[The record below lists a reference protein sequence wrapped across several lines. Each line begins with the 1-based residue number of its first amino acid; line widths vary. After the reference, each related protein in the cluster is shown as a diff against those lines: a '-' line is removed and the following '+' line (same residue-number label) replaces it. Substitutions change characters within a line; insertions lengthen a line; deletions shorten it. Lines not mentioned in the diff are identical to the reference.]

1 MFKSCFFFFQ
11 NLPVTRILDNLMEMK
26 SHPVRFFF
34 SRDLKNV
41 FPILVKNIESVVK
54 SVKSPSSFIEKL
66 NTSIKGGGTLVPLM
80 CLWCPPLR
88 YRLGKDFAKSH
99 IINHFKLFSLDVK
112 EKLLKWNF
120 NIHYF

>member
-1 MFKSCFFFFQ
+1 MFVMFKSCFFFFQ

-66 NTSIKGGGTLVPLM
+66 NTSIKGGGNSSPTDVSLVSTSAVQI
-80 CLWCPPLR
+80 
-88 YRLGKDFAKSH
+88 GKRFCK
-99 IINHFKLFSLDVK
+99 KP
-112 EKLLKWNF
+112 
-120 NIHYF
+120 HYQSF